1 MFDSSNFFNVIEE
14 APVNLS
20 ILRRKRRNYV
30 LDLAE
35 ALQFNTGD
43 IVVVVYWKDYIVY
56 RFEGLC
62 ISIKFKKLARQDV
75 SLVLRNVVLGVGVE
89 ITVSYFFN
97 RVFNLVLSDYKR
109 KEFSYKRS
117 KLFYVR
123 HQLNRAS
130 RIN

>member
-43 IVVVVYWKDYIVY
+43 IVVVVY
-56 RFEGLC
+56 
-62 ISIKFKKLARQDV
+62 
-75 SLVLRNVVLGVGVE
+75 
-89 ITVSYFFN
+89 
-97 RVFNLVLSDYKR
+97 
-109 KEFSYKRS
+109 
-117 KLFYVR
+117 
-123 HQLNRAS
+123 
-130 RIN
+130 